1 MTAMRKFLAVVC
13 ILAVCAVVSLLLLVS
28 PTNPLAQLMGT
39 ALAQPVETLPTV
51 QTESVP
57 ESEAPETTVAPATE
71 TTVEVTE
78 PETTVPETTEDVT
91 EPETTVPETTEAPT
105 EATPEVFT
113 LTFVGDC
120 TLGSSVKNLNYQ
132 QGFVK
137 TIGEDYRYPFANV
150 INYFENDDFTMLNLE
165 GVLADDGKAANKQ
178 HTFRGPTAFV
188 NILTQ
193 NSVEAVTLANN
204 HTMDFL
210 EEGYL
215 STTKTLTDAGVP
227 YVEQDKTLIVTTKSG
242 LTIGIYAVN
251 NDNLNQSEIVSA
263 ISQLDAN
270 EEIDLVIL
278 SAHWGQENTFKANA
292 TQKTL
297 GHAAIDAGADIVYG
311 THTHTLQPIEEYNGG
326 IIYYSLGNFAFG
338 GNNNP
343 KDYNTA
349 LVQQEVIRN
358 TDGTVTLGEL
368 TIVPCSISSVAN
380 RNNFQP
386 TPYEKGTA
394 AYEKAMSKLNGTY
407 TGGSLPIG

>member
-1 MTAMRKFLAVVC
+1 MRKFLAV
-13 ILAVCAVVSLLLLVS
+13 IFLLAVCGAVSLLLLSS

-39 ALAQPVETLPTV
+39 AMVQPVETQPTE

-57 ESEAPETTVAPATE
+57 ETTVPVTTE
-71 TTVEVTE
+71 TTA
-78 PETTVPETTEDVT
+78 PETTVPETTEEVT

-105 EATPEVFT
+105 EPTPQVFT

-120 TLGSSVKNLNYQ
+120 TLGTSLKNFNYQ
-132 QGFVK
+132 QGFIMTV
-137 TIGEDYRYPFANV
+137 GEDYRYNFANV

-165 GVLADDGKAANKQ
+165 GVLADDGKPASKQ
-178 HTFRGPTAFV
+178 YTFRGPTAYV

-204 HTMDFL
+204 HTMDFQ
-210 EEGYL
+210 EEGYA

-251 NDNLNQSEIVSA
+251 KDNLNEKEIVAA

-292 TQKTL
+292 IQKTL
-297 GHAAIDAGADIVYG
+297 AHAAIDAGADIVYG

-349 LVQQEVIRN
+349 LVQQQVIRDV
-358 TDGTVTLGEL
+358 DGTISLGEL
-368 TIVPCSISSVAN
+368 TIVPCSISSVAS

-386 TPYEKGTA
+386 TPYAKGTA

>member
-1 MTAMRKFLAVVC
+1 MRKLLAVVC
-13 ILAVCAVVSLLLLVS
+13 LLTVCSVVSLLLLLS
-28 PTNPLAQLMGT
+28 PSNPLGQLLGT
-39 ALAQPVETLPTV
+39 AMDKPAETLPTV
-51 QTESVP
+51 QMESVP
-57 ESEAPETTVAPATE
+57 ETTVPATTEATIPETTE
-71 TTVEVTE
+71 EVTE
-78 PETTVPETTEDVT
+78 PETTIPETTI
-91 EPETTVPETTEAPT
+91 PETTEAPT
-105 EATPEVFT
+105 EPTPEVFT

-120 TLGSSVKNLNYQ
+120 TLGTAPKNFNYQ
-132 QGFVK
+132 QGFIK
-137 TIGEDYRYPFANV
+137 TVGEDYRYNFANV

-178 HTFRGPTAFV
+178 HTFRGPTSYV

-193 NSVEAVTLANN
+193 NSVEAVSLSNN
-204 HTMDFL
+204 HTRDFL

-215 STTKTLTDAGVP
+215 STTTTLTNAGVP
-227 YVEQDKTLIVTTKSG
+227 YVEQDKTLIVTTQRG

-251 NDNLNQSEIVSA
+251 VDNLNEAEIVAA

-278 SAHWGQENTFKANA
+278 SAHWGNENTFRPNA
-292 TQKTL
+292 VQKTL
-297 GHAAIDAGADIVYG
+297 GYAAIDAGADIVYG

-343 KDYNTA
+343 KDYNTV
-349 LVQQEVIRN
+349 LVQQEVIRDV
-358 TDGTVTLGEL
+358 DGTVSLGKL
-368 TIVPCSISSVAN
+368 TTVPCSISSVTN
-380 RNNFQP
+380 LNNFQP
-386 TPYEKGTA
+386 TPYEEGTP

>member
-1 MTAMRKFLAVVC
+1 MRKFLAV
-13 ILAVCAVVSLLLLVS
+13 IFLLAVCGAASLLLLCS

-39 ALAQPVETLPTV
+39 AMAQPVETQPIE

-57 ESEAPETTVAPATE
+57 ETTVPVTTETTAPETTI
-71 TTVEVTE
+71 
-78 PETTVPETTEDVT
+78 PETAEEVT

-105 EATPEVFT
+105 EPTPQVFT

-120 TLGSSVKNLNYQ
+120 TLGTSLKNFNYQ
-132 QGFVK
+132 QGFIMTV
-137 TIGEDYRYPFANV
+137 GEDYRYNFANV

-165 GVLADDGKAANKQ
+165 GVLADDGKPASKQ
-178 HTFRGPTAFV
+178 YTFRGPTAYV

-204 HTMDFL
+204 HVMDFQ
-210 EEGYL
+210 EAGYA

-251 NDNLNQSEIVSA
+251 KDNLNEKEIVAA

-292 TQKTL
+292 IQKTL
-297 GHAAIDAGADIVYG
+297 AHAAIDAGADIVYG

-349 LVQQEVIRN
+349 LVQQQVIRDV
-358 TDGTVTLGEL
+358 DGTISLGEL
-368 TIVPCSISSVAN
+368 TIVPCSISSVAS

-386 TPYEKGTA
+386 TPYAKGTA

>member
-1 MTAMRKFLAVVC
+1 MRKFLAV
-13 ILAVCAVVSLLLLVS
+13 IFLLAVCGAVSLLLLSS

-39 ALAQPVETLPTV
+39 AMVQPVETQPTE

-57 ESEAPETTVAPATE
+57 ETTVPVTTETTAPETTI
-71 TTVEVTE
+71 
-78 PETTVPETTEDVT
+78 PETAEEVT

-105 EATPEVFT
+105 EPTPQVFT

-120 TLGSSVKNLNYQ
+120 TLGTSLKNFNYQ
-132 QGFVK
+132 QGFIMTV
-137 TIGEDYRYPFANV
+137 GEDYRYNFANV

-165 GVLADDGKAANKQ
+165 GVLADDGKPASKQ
-178 HTFRGPTAFV
+178 YTFRGPTAYV

-204 HTMDFL
+204 HTMDFQ
-210 EEGYL
+210 EEGYA

-251 NDNLNQSEIVSA
+251 KDNLNEKEIVAA

-292 TQKTL
+292 IQKTL
-297 GHAAIDAGADIVYG
+297 AHAAIDAGADIVYG

-349 LVQQEVIRN
+349 LVQQQVIRDV
-358 TDGTVTLGEL
+358 DGTISLGEL
-368 TIVPCSISSVAN
+368 TIVPCSISSVAS

-386 TPYEKGTA
+386 TPYAKGTA